1 MPDNFTKFI
10 VRSGTNTDR
19 EQVIYSEGEP
29 VYVTDYKRLFVGDG
43 KTYGGNL
50 VSNKFLGFATFN
62 LYTNASGIVSAY
74 RGDMVYDTTTNNLY
88 ALTGLN
94 VPNIESYA
102 RITRNFTSD
111 NVTTVL
117 SQTSG
122 ISVKPLSLNA
132 NYLSD
137 EIVGRGLEKD
147 PLDNGK
153 IRLIDPDAN
162 GGLTFNVSD
171 ELGIASRGVTNEM
184 LADMAGNRI
193 KGNLGIYGAVE
204 DVTLQE
210 LADVLSPLL
219 VNSNVVFGVPI
230 GTIIDFAGENP
241 PNGYLYCNGQTFS
254 ASEYP
259 ELYNVIKNT
268 WGGNVSLSS
277 FAVPDLRRKTTIG
290 AGGTKTT
297 TIDNYVGS
305 VGGNEN
311 VILKK
316 ENIPS
321 HIHRLNGIVEG
332 GTSTLLPTGGNLKY
346 NANNTDDGT
355 LDGLNDGPLGQPANI
370 MQPSA
375 VVMKCIKAF

>member
-10 VRSGTNTDR
+10 VRSGTNIDR

-29 VYVTDYKRLFVGDG
+29 VYVTDFKRLFVGDG

-62 LYTNASGIVSAY
+62 LTTNASGILSAY
-74 RGDMVYDTTTNNLY
+74 RGDIVYDTTTNNLY

-102 RITRNFTSD
+102 KITRNFTAD
-111 NVTTVL
+111 NITTTL
-117 SQTSG
+117 TQTSA

-132 NYLSD
+132 THLTN
-137 EIVGRGLEKD
+137 EIVGRGLEKNPSD
-147 PLDNGK
+147 ISE

-162 GGLTFNVSD
+162 GGLSFNAND
-171 ELGIASRGVTNEM
+171 ELKISNRGVTNEM

-193 KGNLGIYGAVE
+193 KGNLGIYGAVQ
-204 DVTLQE
+204 DITLQE
-210 LADVLSPLL
+210 LASVLSPLL
-219 VNSNVVFGVPI
+219 VNTNVVFGVPI

-259 ELYNVIKNT
+259 ELYNVIGNV
-268 WGGNVSLSS
+268 WGGTSP
-277 FAVPDLRRKTTIG
+277 FFTIPDLRRKTTIG
-290 AGGTKTT
+290 SGGTKTT

-321 HIHRLNGIVEG
+321 HVHAFDGVIEG
-332 GTSTLLPTGGNLKY
+332 GTSTLLPTGGTLKY
-346 NANNTDDGT
+346 NSSNTEDAT
-355 LDGLNDGPLGQPANI
+355 LDGLNDGPLGLPANI
-370 MQPSA
+370 IQPSA

>member
-1 MPDNFTKFI
+1 MPDNFTKFV
-10 VRSGTNTDR
+10 VRSGTETDR
-19 EQVIYSEGEP
+19 AQVVYSEGEP

-43 KTYGGNL
+43 KTYGGNI

-102 RITRNFTSD
+102 RITRNFTTD

-122 ISVKPLSLNA
+122 ISVKPLALNA
-132 NYLSD
+132 TYLSD
-137 EIVGRGLEKD
+137 GIVGRGLEKD
-147 PLDNGK
+147 PADGGK

-162 GGLTFNVSD
+162 GGLAFNVND

-193 KGNLGIYGAVE
+193 KGNLGIYGAVQ
-204 DVTLQE
+204 DITLQE
-210 LADVLSPLL
+210 LADRLSPLL
-219 VNSNVVFGVPI
+219 VKTNVVFGVPI
-230 GTIIDFAGENP
+230 GTIIDFGGETP

-259 ELYNVIKNT
+259 ELYNAIGNT
-268 WGGNVSLSS
+268 WGGNKPL
-277 FAVPDLRRKTTIG
+277 FALPDLRRKTTIG

-297 TIDNYVGS
+297 TIDNSVGS
-305 VGGNEN
+305 IGGNEN

-321 HIHRLNGIVEG
+321 HIHELNGIIEG

-346 NANNTDDGT
+346 NTNNTKDGT
-355 LDGLNDGPLGQPANI
+355 LDGLNDGPIGQPANI

>member
-1 MPDNFTKFI
+1 MPDNFTKFV
-10 VRSGTNTDR
+10 VRSGTENDR

-29 VYVTDYKRLFVGDG
+29 IYVTDYKRLFVGDG
-43 KTYGGNL
+43 KTYGGNI
-50 VSNKFLGFATFN
+50 VSNKFLGFANFN
-62 LYTNASGIVSAY
+62 LLTNASGILSAY
-74 RGDMVYDTTTNNLY
+74 RGDLVFDTTTNNLY

-94 VPNIESYA
+94 APNIESYA
-102 RITRNFTSD
+102 RITRNFTAD

-132 NYLSD
+132 NYLTQD
-137 EIVGRGLEKD
+137 TLGRGLEKD
-147 PLDNGK
+147 PLDNSK
-153 IRLIDPDAN
+153 IRLIDPDIN
-162 GGLTFNVSD
+162 GGLTFNSGD
-171 ELGIASRGVTNEM
+171 ELTIASRGVTNEM
-184 LADMAGNRI
+184 LADMAGNCI

-210 LADVLSPLL
+210 LANVLSPLL
-219 VNSNVVFGVPI
+219 VKTNVVFGVPI
-230 GTIIDFAGENP
+230 GTIIDFAGETP
-241 PNGYLYCNGQTFS
+241 PNGYLFCNGQTFL

-268 WGGNVSLSS
+268 WGGNAPLSS

-290 AGGTKTT
+290 SGGVKTT

-305 VGGNEN
+305 IGGGEN
-311 VILKK
+311 AILKK

-321 HIHRLNGIVEG
+321 HNHSMTTIIDG
-332 GTSTLLPTGGNLKY
+332 GTSSMLPVNGNLKY
-346 NANNTDDGT
+346 DTTNTGDGT
-355 LDGLNDGPLGQPANI
+355 LDGLNDGPLGKPVNI

-375 VVMKCIKAF
+375 VVTKCIKAF

>member
-1 MPDNFTKFI
+1 MPDNFTKFV
-10 VRSGTNTDR
+10 VRSGTETDR
-19 EQVIYSEGEP
+19 AQVVYSEGEP

-50 VSNKFLGFATFN
+50 VSNKFLGFANFD

-74 RGDMVYDTTTNNLY
+74 RGDMVYDRTTNNLY
-88 ALTGLN
+88 ALTGVN
-94 VPNIESYA
+94 APNIESYA
-102 RITRNFTSD
+102 RITRNFTTD

-132 NYLSD
+132 TYLSD
-137 EIVGRGLEKD
+137 GIVGRGLEKD
-147 PLDNGK
+147 PADNGK
-153 IRLIDPDAN
+153 IGLIDPDAN
-162 GGLTFNVSD
+162 GGLAFSVND

-219 VNSNVVFGVPI
+219 VKTNVVFGVPI
-230 GTIIDFAGENP
+230 GTIIDFGGETP

-259 ELYNVIKNT
+259 ELYNAIGNT
-268 WGGNVSLSS
+268 WGGNKPL
-277 FAVPDLRRKTTIG
+277 FALPDLRRKTTIG
-290 AGGTKTT
+290 SGGTKTT
-297 TIDNYVGS
+297 TIDNSVGS
-305 VGGNEN
+305 IGGNEN

-321 HIHRLNGIVEG
+321 HIHELNGIIEG

-346 NANNTDDGT
+346 NTNNTKDGT
-355 LDGLNDGPLGQPANI
+355 LDGLNDGPLGQPSNI

>member
-29 VYVTDYKRLFVGDG
+29 IYITDFKRLFVGDG

-50 VSNKFLGFATFN
+50 VSNKFLGFATFD

-74 RGDMVYDTTTNNLY
+74 RGDMVYDITTDNLY
-88 ALTGLN
+88 TLTGVN
-94 VPNIESYA
+94 VSNTESYA
-102 RITRNFTSD
+102 RITRNFTVD
-111 NVTTVL
+111 NVTTIL
-117 SQTSG
+117 NQTSA
-122 ISVKPLSLNA
+122 ISIKPLSLNA
-132 NYLSD
+132 NYLSN
-137 EIVGRGLEKD
+137 EIVGRGLEKN
-147 PLDNGK
+147 PLDTSK

-162 GGLTFNVSD
+162 GGLSFNAND
-171 ELGIASRGVTNEM
+171 ELKISNRGVTNEM
-184 LADMAGNRI
+184 LADMAGNRL

-204 DVTLQE
+204 DITLQE
-210 LADVLSPLL
+210 LANVLSPLL
-219 VNSNVVFGVPI
+219 VNTNVVFGVPI

-259 ELYNVIKNT
+259 ELYNVIGNV
-268 WGGNVSLSS
+268 WGGSTP
-277 FAVPDLRRKTTIG
+277 FFTIPDLRRKTTIG
-290 AGGTKTT
+290 AGGTKTS

-305 VGGNEN
+305 VGGGEN

-321 HIHRLNGIVEG
+321 HVHSFSGVIEG
-332 GTSTLLPTGGNLKY
+332 GNSTLLPTGGTLKY
-346 NANNTDDGT
+346 NADDAT
-355 LDGLNDGPLGQPANI
+355 LDGLNDGPLGLPANI
-370 MQPSA
+370 IQPSA